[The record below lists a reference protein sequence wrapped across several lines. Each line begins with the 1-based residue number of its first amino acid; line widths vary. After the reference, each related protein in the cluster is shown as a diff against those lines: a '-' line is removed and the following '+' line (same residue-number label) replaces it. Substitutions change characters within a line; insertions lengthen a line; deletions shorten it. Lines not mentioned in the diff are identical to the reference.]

1 MPFSATWIDL
11 ESVITYWIKY
21 VREGEISYDIP
32 YMCNL
37 KNEINELTYKQK
49 ETHRLRQR
57 TYGFWGEGWEEEI
70 VREFGIDMY
79 ILLYL
84 KQITNKDLFC
94 TAHGMLC
101 DSLDG
106 RGVWGRMDT
115 NICMAGSL
123 HCSPE
128 TITTLLVIW
137 LYPNTKFKVLKTNK
151 KSWLEKGNQMP
162 SRFYALFYDC
172 CYAHFCKNIP
182 NKPIK
187 SSYILVI
194 KLKKKKMSP

>member
-1 MPFSATWIDL
+1 MDRPRVSLLTELSMSERKNIWHPL
-11 ESVITYWIKY
+11 YVESK
-21 VREGEISYDIP
+21 
-32 YMCNL
+32 

-49 ETHRLRQR
+49 ETHRLRQW
-57 TYGFWGEGWEEEI
+57 TYGSWGEGWEEGI

-115 NICMAGSL
+115 NICTAE
-123 HCSPE
+123 SPLFTWNHHSIACYL
-128 TITTLLVIW
+128 TIPQ
-137 LYPNTKFKVLKTNK
+137 YK
-151 KSWLEKGNQMP
+151 
-162 SRFYALFYDC
+162 
-172 CYAHFCKNIP
+172 
-182 NKPIK
+182 IK
-187 SSYILVI
+187 SFKNKQKELARERQPNAIQILCTV
-194 KLKKKKMSP
+194 L